1 MSGQTTTGQ
10 AMLSVRDLDLFY
22 GDAQALDGV
31 ALDIGEGEI
40 VAIVG
45 ANGAGKTSLIRTI
58 AGMERPSRGTITF
71 EGGAITGQPSHRIC
85 DLGIGQV
92 AEGRQIFPTMSVLEN
107 LEMGAVIRRAR
118 PHKRASIER
127 AFALFPRLAERRRQ
141 AAGTL
146 SGGEQQ
152 MLAIARCLMGRPRL
166 VMFDEP
172 SLGLAPLVVRDV
184 FAIIRRVNA
193 EEGLTIILVEQ
204 NVAVSLGLADRGYV
218 LENGRIVMTGAGK
231 ALLADDRVRQAYV
244 GL

>member
-1 MSGQTTTGQ
+1 
-10 AMLSVRDLDLFY
+10 MLTLRGIDLFY
-22 GDAQALDGV
+22 GDAQALDDV
-31 ALDIGEGEI
+31 ALEVAEGEI

-58 AGMERPSRGTITF
+58 AGMQRPSRGTIRF
-71 EGGAITGQPSHRIC
+71 VDSDITGEKSHRIC

-92 AEGRQIFPTMSVLEN
+92 AEGRQVFPNMSVLEN
-107 LEMGAVIRRAR
+107 LEMGAVVKRAR
-118 PHKRASIER
+118 ALRRQSLQR

-152 MLAIARCLMGRPRL
+152 MLAIARCLMGCPRL

-184 FAIIRRVNA
+184 FAVIRRLNQ
-193 EEGLTIILVEQ
+193 EEGLTILLVEQ
-204 NVAVSLGLADRGYV
+204 NVALSLGAADRGYV
-218 LENGRIVMTGAGK
+218 LENGRVVMTGRGK
-231 ALLADDRVRQAYV
+231 ELLADDRVRQAYV

>member
-1 MSGQTTTGQ
+1 M
-10 AMLSVRDLDLFY
+10 MLRVTDLDLFY
-22 GDAQALDGV
+22 GDAQALDDI
-31 ALDIGEGEI
+31 ALDIAQGEI

-58 AGMERPSRGTITF
+58 AGMQRPSRGSIRF
-71 EGGAITGQPSHRIC
+71 ENAEIAGQPSHRIC

-92 AEGRQIFPTMSVLEN
+92 AEGRQIFPNMSVLEN

-118 PHKRASIER
+118 QQRRRSLER
-127 AFALFPRLAERRRQ
+127 AYALFPRLAERRRQ

-152 MLAIARCLMGRPRL
+152 MLAIARCLMGCPRL

-184 FAIIRRVNA
+184 FAIIRRLNQ
-193 EEGLTIILVEQ
+193 EEGLTIVLVEQ
-204 NVAVSLGLADRGYV
+204 NVALSLSLADRGYV
-218 LENGRIVMTGAGK
+218 LENGRIVMTGKGK